1 MNNQLDISKLINEQ
15 VYKAVA
21 EHVSTVDMRA
31 LVESAITNA
40 VDSAVIKIAKK
51 AAEDLLTERNL
62 SNEIAALVTT
72 EVKSQLDSQSRMA
85 VKIAVGQI
93 DTKKIISEA
102 VTQQLSLNIK
112 KYDFPE
118 SSIPH
123 SSINWANAVFNGDMV
138 TGGIIRSFQS
148 TGIQD
153 NATDCQLTIVDGV
166 IVAEGHLISKAIQAD
181 SAKLKH
187 VLVEG
192 ELKIAGSLS
201 LGDEASRSISKIA
214 QKAVDSN
221 FKGTNIDIGE
231 HSIISDK
238 TSLLNK
244 TTLGGSVTNSNLRRL
259 GLLMDLRVSGD
270 SQLADTMTVTQGHK
284 VGINTDEPT
293 GALSIWDDD
302 AELTVQKTS
311 RRNMYLGSTRP
322 TDVSIGTNNRTQMRL
337 GQEQID
343 ILDPVSIM
351 GIRFSVSN
359 SVPEHEGF
367 PQEIVMVRTA
377 RNGQP
382 MFYICLG
389 GNAWEALR

>member
-181 SAKLKH
+181 SSKLKH

-192 ELKIAGSLS
+192 EL
-201 LGDEASRSISKIA
+201 R
-214 QKAVDSN
+214 
-221 FKGTNIDIGE
+221 
-231 HSIISDK
+231 
-238 TSLLNK
+238 
-244 TTLGGSVTNSNLRRL
+244 
-259 GLLMDLRVSGD
+259 
-270 SQLADTMTVTQGHK
+270 
-284 VGINTDEPT
+284 
-293 GALSIWDDD
+293 
-302 AELTVQKTS
+302 
-311 RRNMYLGSTRP
+311 
-322 TDVSIGTNNRTQMRL
+322 
-337 GQEQID
+337 
-343 ILDPVSIM
+343 
-351 GIRFSVSN
+351 
-359 SVPEHEGF
+359 
-367 PQEIVMVRTA
+367 
-377 RNGQP
+377 
-382 MFYICLG
+382 
-389 GNAWEALR
+389 